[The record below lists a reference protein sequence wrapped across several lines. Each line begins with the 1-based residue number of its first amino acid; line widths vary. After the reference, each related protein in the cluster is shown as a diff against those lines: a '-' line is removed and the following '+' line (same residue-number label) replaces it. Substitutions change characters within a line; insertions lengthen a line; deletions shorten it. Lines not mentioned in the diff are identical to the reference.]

1 MDDPRFITHLE
12 ESSREKTAPVVEA
25 AKILQV
31 RVLPNY
37 FKEGFRLS
45 IIIHLSLL
53 MFAILGSAIRSLVF
67 SPEDLKKL
75 TEQEMKTAIRVD
87 VLDLPNQ
94 KLSELQDVD
103 LSKEAAPTQDIP
115 EAEDDKDKMVLEK
128 KEEEKKSE
136 VANKASAKKRLE
148 QLRDELRADA
158 KRKALMDKL
167 KKEQAGALKNKRQA
181 LAGNKLSEGYSL
193 TGDVARDG
201 DVHAGKVKNHLYRYW
216 KVPGWMM
223 SSKQFHT
230 EIVVKLGP
238 NGEVLSQSL
247 RKSSGN
253 SEYDQYAMEAIKAA
267 DPFPAPPESLRRIYL
282 EEGMLCAFPE

>member
-167 KKEQAGALKNKRQA
+167 KKEQAGALKN
-181 LAGNKLSEGYSL
+181 
-193 TGDVARDG
+193 
-201 DVHAGKVKNHLYRYW
+201 
-216 KVPGWMM
+216 
-223 SSKQFHT
+223 
-230 EIVVKLGP
+230 
-238 NGEVLSQSL
+238 
-247 RKSSGN
+247 
-253 SEYDQYAMEAIKAA
+253 
-267 DPFPAPPESLRRIYL
+267 
-282 EEGMLCAFPE
+282 